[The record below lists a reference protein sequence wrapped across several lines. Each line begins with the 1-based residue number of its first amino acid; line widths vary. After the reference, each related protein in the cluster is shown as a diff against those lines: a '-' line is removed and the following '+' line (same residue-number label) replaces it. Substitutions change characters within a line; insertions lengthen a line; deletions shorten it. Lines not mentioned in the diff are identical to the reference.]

1 MSRRERIVETVHRI
15 AEVHEKEA
23 ILGLGRAEQAR
34 RQASAEVEALAAEN
48 AAAEAQLTGSGEL
61 GALERELL
69 WAHRSWF
76 RRELEHSEERLA
88 LTEAEVQA
96 AQARLSDRK
105 RETRIRERVMDH
117 VQGEARAE
125 RAGKAQKELD
135 DLVSARAPRGE

>member
-23 ILGLGRAEQAR
+23 MLGLSRAEQAR
-34 RQASAEVEALAAEN
+34 REANEVVEALAAEN
-48 AAAEAQLTGSGEL
+48 DAAEAELTGGGEL
-61 GALERELL
+61 GAVERELL

-88 LTEAEVQA
+88 LTEAEVESA
-96 AQARLSDRK
+96 KAKLTDRK

-135 DLVSARAPRGE
+135 DIVSTRAPRSE